1 MMNKLLAAILPAMS
15 CALNTV
21 AATTVAV
28 WDAAQAGA
36 SIAEAT
42 DWKDG
47 GWQGGAVPG
56 GENWSAVFL
65 TNATGVSYVKV
76 SKPLTLNSF
85 KTRKYKTGGA
95 DQVVLVSDSGI
106 TITAASEYSTFN
118 GGRIF
123 ADITGGGTGR
133 IGYTYPMELNGRLAA
148 VELVMANELL
158 CMRLDH
164 FARSSSP
171 LRDNDLVLNSIYRG
185 SGYFTVAGPRKGAAH
200 QGEWLVTAGS

>member
-1 MMNKLLAAILPAMS
+1 MMNKFLAAILPAMS

-47 GWQGGAVPG
+47 DWQGGAVPG

-76 SKPLTLNSF
+76 SEPLTLNSF
-85 KTRKYKTGGA
+85 KTRKYKTGNA
-95 DQVVLVSDSGI
+95 DQVILVSDSGI
-106 TITAASEYSTFN
+106 TLTAPSEYSTSN
-118 GGRIF
+118 GGRSF
-123 ADITGGGTGR
+123 ADI
-133 IGYTYPMELNGRLAA
+133 AA
-148 VELVMANELL
+148 TVTELL
-158 CMRLDH
+158 GVEYDTPGKS
-164 FARSSSP
+164 FAKEI
-171 LRDNDLVLNSIYRG
+171 L
-185 SGYFTVAGPRKGAAH
+185 
-200 QGEWLVTAGS
+200 